1 MSLNR
6 QPGPMN
12 EDALQMLRE
21 QELKKGAQVMTA
33 DAQLLGKALALHH
46 RPADEINPDLKL
58 YASYLEIPN
67 LLVGSHFFVPVDFVS
82 AYDPQAFEVS
92 LSVPMSAVMNE
103 TWDREP
109 SFIAGN
115 LDEAERLPS

>member
-6 QPGPMN
+6 QPGPIN

-21 QELKKGAQVMTA
+21 KELKKGAQVMTA
-33 DAQLLGKALALHH
+33 DAQLLGKSLALHH
-46 RPADEINPDLKL
+46 RPAEETNPDLKL
-58 YASYLEIPN
+58 YASYLEVPN
-67 LLVGSHFFVPVDFVS
+67 LLVGSHFFVPVEFIS
-82 AYDPQAFEVS
+82 GYDPLALVVN

-109 SFIAGN
+109 SFIAGS
-115 LDEAERLPS
+115 LDKAELLPS